1 MTNTSNLNQDT
12 LRQDKNQ
19 VMSALTFR
27 KLVTI
32 QWSDDRRQRLH
43 DCL

>member
-1 MTNTSNLNQDT
+1 MLSDLTALMTNTSNLNQDT

-32 QWSDDRRQRLH
+32 Q
-43 DCL
+43 